1 MLFNGLYFLRTC
13 MHCKTCPVFNFRF
26 MVDTH
31 VVGCN
36 WIELP
41 AGKYKVRNKTSK
53 GSGAFDAKSRCQL
66 EVDIAWDQFVSYP
79 AEGEWQAIAPLRL
92 LSFDIECA
100 GRKGKPITVAKFPGI

>member
-1 MLFNGLYFLRTC
+1 
-13 MHCKTCPVFNFRF
+13 

-31 VVGCN
+31 IVGCN

-41 AGKYKVRNKTSK
+41 AGKYSLRNRSSR
-53 GSGAFDAKSRCQL
+53 GSDKFGVTSRCQL
-66 EVDIAWDQFVSYP
+66 EVDIAWDQLVSYP

-100 GRKGKPITVAKFPGI
+100 GRKGN